1 MRLAV
6 VFFQLLIK
14 VKIINLDIAP
24 FVKLVFVDKIKNKK
38 LNIIG
43 LPTYFNENK
52 KLNFVLG
59 LSLYS
64 QDFFPI
70 IQKHI
75 IMTILGILKIA

>member
-14 VKIINLDIAP
+14 EKIINLDIAP

-52 KLNFVLG
+52 KLNFVSG
-59 LSLYS
+59 LSLLVRI
-64 QDFFPI
+64 FFP
-70 IQKHI
+70 
-75 IMTILGILKIA
+75 

>member
-52 KLNFVLG
+52 KLNFVLIV
-59 LSLYS
+59 LFLDAF
-64 QDFFPI
+64 QVCWTNLLLEF
-70 IQKHI
+70 
-75 IMTILGILKIA
+75 

>member
-6 VFFQLLIK
+6 DFFQLLIK
-14 VKIINLDIAP
+14 EKIINLDIAP

-52 KLNFVLG
+52 KLNFVSG
-59 LSLYS
+59 LSLLVRI
-64 QDFFPI
+64 FFP
-70 IQKHI
+70 
-75 IMTILGILKIA
+75 